1 MKITLVGVGLISGS
15 FALGLKKALDKTI
28 EVCGVDI
35 SEVALSKAQE
45 IGMIDMAK
53 SIKEATEWADVVV
66 LGIPVDALTRLVPEV
81 LDYAREDS
89 LIVDFGSTK
98 EAICEAVAKH
108 PNRKSFLA
116 AHPIAGTEYSGPE
129 AAFAELFQQKRMII
143 CESDKTGEEQQHL
156 FLRLCEALQMRVS
169 YMTPAE
175 HDLHLA
181 FVSHLSHITS
191 FALSN
196 AVMRKEKSERH
207 IFEMAGSGFAST
219 VRLAKSSPDMWAP
232 IFTQN
237 RKHLLEGLSTYIE
250 ELQHFQ
256 KLLETED
263 QQGMKDFMNRA
274 NRIREI
280 VDRIG

>member
-15 FALGLKKALDKTI
+15 FALGLKKALDEPI

-35 SEVALSKAQE
+35 SEAALNKAQE
-45 IGMIDMAK
+45 IGMIDTAK
-53 SIKEATEWADVVV
+53 SLKEATEWADVVV

-81 LDYAREDS
+81 LSYAKEDS

-98 EAICEAVAKH
+98 EAICEAVAEH
-108 PNRKSFLA
+108 PKRKCFMA

-129 AAFAELFQQKRMII
+129 AAFAELFERKRMII
-143 CESDKTGEEQQHL
+143 CEADKTGEEQQHL
-156 FLRLCEALQMRVS
+156 FLRLCEALNMRVS

-250 ELQHFQ
+250 ELQQFQ